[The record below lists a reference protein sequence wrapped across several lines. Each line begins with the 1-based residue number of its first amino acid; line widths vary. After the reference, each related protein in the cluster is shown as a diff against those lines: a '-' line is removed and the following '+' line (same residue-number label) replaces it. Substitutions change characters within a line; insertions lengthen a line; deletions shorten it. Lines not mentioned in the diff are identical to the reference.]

1 MRRWNGW
8 GDEKTNFHVPE
19 AAWPW
24 LEERVGAAASSP
36 DTPFTTFT
44 QAVPPSPLP
53 AHPLITTEA
62 KERVLHAR
70 GQSLPDWV
78 DLRRGR
84 VPRFPAGVAYP
95 ESDDDLASLIRY
107 AKENSVTLI
116 PYGGGTSVVGGINP
130 EKDGPP
136 ALTVNL
142 SRLNQLHDLNEQ
154 NRLATFGAGIA
165 GPDLEKA
172 LNQRGYTLGHFPQS
186 FELSTLGG
194 WIAARSSGQQ
204 SLHYGRIEQT
214 FAGGRIITPAG
225 ILDML
230 PHPASAAGP
239 DLRQMVLGSEGRMG
253 FISRATVRITPLP
266 EEETFHGIF
275 FPTWEQGVAAVRAIA
290 QAQLPLSMMRLSN
303 PLETEANL
311 VLAGKAGQIAW
322 LHRGLGWLG
331 QRPGEKCLLLMGVTG
346 AAAANRLARRSALHL
361 ARQGSGVHLGQFIG
375 RSWQKNRFITPYLR
389 NNLWERG
396 IAVDTLETVLSWDK
410 VLPAAEAIIG
420 AIRERGA
427 AANEKILV
435 LAHLS
440 HVYPS
445 GTSLYVTY
453 LFRVLPDPE
462 QQIEQWWAMKAAAS
476 QALIQF
482 GGTISHQHGVGVDHA
497 PFLGAEKGELGLD
510 LLAQTFRH
518 CDPDG
523 LMNPGK
529 LIRSASGR

>member
-24 LEERVGAAASSP
+24 LEERVGAAASPP

-225 ILDML
+225 VLDML
-230 PHPASAAGP
+230 PCQCRWP
-239 DLRQMVLGSEGRMG
+239 
-253 FISRATVRITPLP
+253 
-266 EEETFHGIF
+266 
-275 FPTWEQGVAAVRAIA
+275 
-290 QAQLPLSMMRLSN
+290 
-303 PLETEANL
+303 
-311 VLAGKAGQIAW
+311 
-322 LHRGLGWLG
+322 
-331 QRPGEKCLLLMGVTG
+331 
-346 AAAANRLARRSALHL
+346 
-361 ARQGSGVHLGQFIG
+361 
-375 RSWQKNRFITPYLR
+375 
-389 NNLWERG
+389 
-396 IAVDTLETVLSWDK
+396 
-410 VLPAAEAIIG
+410 
-420 AIRERGA
+420 
-427 AANEKILV
+427 
-435 LAHLS
+435 
-440 HVYPS
+440 
-445 GTSLYVTY
+445 
-453 LFRVLPDPE
+453 
-462 QQIEQWWAMKAAAS
+462 
-476 QALIQF
+476 
-482 GGTISHQHGVGVDHA
+482 
-497 PFLGAEKGELGLD
+497 
-510 LLAQTFRH
+510 
-518 CDPDG
+518 
-523 LMNPGK
+523 
-529 LIRSASGR
+529 

>member
-8 GDEKTNFHVPE
+8 GDENTHFHVPS

-24 LEERVGAAASSP
+24 LEERTGAAASQP
-36 DTPFTTFT
+36 DTPFSTFT
-44 QAVPPSPLP
+44 QAVPPSALP

-70 GQSLPDWV
+70 GQSFPDWV
-78 DLRRGR
+78 ALRRGR
-84 VPRFPAGVAYP
+84 ISRFPDGVAYP
-95 ESDDDLASLIRY
+95 KSEDDLIALIGY
-107 AKENSVTLI
+107 AKKLGVALI

-130 EKDGPP
+130 ETDGPP

-142 SRLNQLHDLNEQ
+142 SRLNQLLELNEQ

-165 GPDLEKA
+165 GPALEAA

-214 FAGGRIITPAG
+214 FAGGRLITPAG

-239 DLRQMVLGSEGRMG
+239 DLRQLVLGSEGRMG

-275 FPTWEQGVAAVRAIA
+275 FPTWEQGVAAVKAIA

-311 VLAGKAGQIAW
+311 VLAGKAEQIAW

-331 QRPGEKCLLLMGVTG
+331 QRPGENCLLLMGVTG
-346 AAAANRLARRSALHL
+346 DAAANRVARREALYL
-361 ARQGSGVHLGQFIG
+361 ARQQDGVHLGQFIG

-396 IAVDTLETVLSWDK
+396 IAVDTLETVISWDK
-410 VLPAAEAIIG
+410 VLPAAEAIMG
-420 AIRERGA
+420 AIREQGA
-427 AANEKILV
+427 AANEKVLV

-462 QQIEQWWAMKAAAS
+462 QQIALWWQMKAAAS

-497 PFLGAEKGELGLD
+497 PFLKAEKGQLGLD

-523 LMNPGK
+523 FMNPGK
-529 LIRSASGR
+529 LV